1 MPKQKNKWLENTTS
15 SHSRKS
21 NVRTNYVPFLILV
34 FPKGKDKKE
43 PVAYEQGRSEQDF
56 VGYLNDK
63 AGTYRVAGGG
73 LTESAGRIVDL
84 DALAGEL
91 SAAVSEAE
99 KSSVYTQLEQVLS
112 KLTSAYLTT
121 SFSQLTDQRRE
132 ILRQSL

>member
-1 MPKQKNKWLENTTS
+1 MAL
-15 SHSRKS
+15 
-21 NVRTNYVPFLILV
+21 LIIV

-56 VGYLNDK
+56 VGYLNEK
-63 AGTYRVAGGG
+63 AGTHRVAGGG

-84 DALAGEL
+84 DALAGKL
-91 SAAVSEAE
+91 SSAISEAE

-121 SFSQLTDQRRE
+121 SFAQLINQRRE